1 MTVPATGGRV
11 IELDQARETRSICVL
26 LVIQAVVSFRS
37 VPRILDLLK
46 PMAGSGLNWTPH
58 FTSVINWALRLG
70 LGLLRQVAPTDEP
83 WLAIVDHSIDIGTKK
98 ALVVLRVS
106 TKALSARGGAIRL
119 EDCACVGLKIS
130 ERINGE
136 TVAAELQDIFA
147 KAGAP
152 VAIVRDGDATLRKGV
167 RLWQDKQNGAVP
179 VIYDIGH
186 AAANVL
192 EDEFESKGPYQR
204 FIASTSR
211 AASRLRQTD
220 LAFLIPPKLRSKGRF
235 QSIGNL
241 GRWAAKIL
249 EALSVE
255 GGVGPTTR
263 AKLLEVLPGFMALRG
278 FVQRFASTTHTVAR
292 MLEILKNHGL
302 NQANHELCV
311 QLLASLPKNSRVRK
325 RLQEWLRHHMEI
337 QKQLTTNGHPDL
349 PLMVSSDVIESLF
362 GKYKHI
368 LERSPQ
374 ADMNSSALL
383 IPALCGRPGETVIE
397 RALAQTRHGDLK
409 IWEQENIPYTVR
421 KKRRAFFANLSQI
434 QSQIPGKLSGVST
447 A

>member
-1 MTVPATGGRV
+1 MTDPATAGQV
-11 IELDQARETRSICVL
+11 IELDGARETRSICVL

-37 VPRILDLLK
+37 IPRILDLLRR
-46 PMAGSGLNWTPH
+46 MAGLGLNWTPH
-58 FTSVINWALRLG
+58 FTSVINWTLRLG

-106 TKALSARGGAIRL
+106 TKALSARGGAICL
-119 EDCACVGLKIS
+119 EDCVCVGLKIS
-130 ERINGE
+130 EQINGE
-136 TVAAELQDIFA
+136 TVAVDLQDIFA
-147 KAGAP
+147 KAGVP
-152 VAIVRDGDATLRKGV
+152 VAILRDGDATLRKGV
-167 RLWQDKQNGAVP
+167 SLWQDKQSEVVP

-192 EDEFESKGPYQR
+192 KEEFESKRPYQR
-204 FIASTSR
+204 FIALTNR

-220 LAFLIPPKLRSKGRF
+220 LAFLIPPKLRSEGRF
-235 QSIGNL
+235 QSISNL
-241 GRWAAKIL
+241 GQWAAKIL
-249 EALSVE
+249 DALSVK
-255 GGVGPTTR
+255 GGIRPLTR
-263 AKLLEVLPGFMALRG
+263 AKLRKVLPGFMALRG

-302 NQANHELCV
+302 NQANHERCV
-311 QLLASLPKNSRVRK
+311 QLLASLPKNSGVRK
-325 RLQEWLRHHMEI
+325 RLHEWLQHHIEI
-337 QKQLTTNGHPDL
+337 QKQLTAKGHPDL

-374 ADMNSSALL
+374 ADMNRSTLL
-383 IPALCGRPGETVIE
+383 IPALCGRSSEVAVE
-397 RALAQTRHGDLK
+397 QALAQTRHDDLK

-421 KKRRAFFANLSQI
+421 KKRRAFFANLNKI
-434 QSQIPGKLSGVST
+434 QSQIPGKLSRVST
-447 A
+447 G